1 MSATDATMTVII
13 DGEERQRLIVGNEP
27 TGNPT
32 PELFDGEIIYSV
44 MSSPVPTIVQGPW
57 ISEEKYTN
65 EKFKL
70 IQYVQIDEVVTEKVK
85 SEVSEWPPSVIK
97 AEFGGET
104 FYYNLADCH
113 KKS

>member
-27 TGNPT
+27 TENPT

-57 ISEEKYTN
+57 ISEEKYTI
-65 EKFKL
+65 E
-70 IQYVQIDEVVTEKVK
+70 
-85 SEVSEWPPSVIK
+85 
-97 AEFGGET
+97 
-104 FYYNLADCH
+104 NL
-113 KKS
+113 S